1 MQLMWLSGPTGHVR
15 TISITA
21 RTMLRAAGVVTIVLV
36 LLGFVLNWVGLRFAV
51 EYSPELARSMGGVT
65 TEAQH
70 QRMESDYRARL
81 DELRDQLHR
90 TAHDLQQL
98 ETLKSRLIQLATP
111 QVTHERSPSPPAGR
125 GGPLLSPR
133 FGIPFFRVPLHQA
146 MGQTALDLEQLDRAV
161 KDSYQDWQTRLD
173 WLERLPNGLPV
184 AGAFHVSSGFGL
196 RNDPFTGN
204 LALHEGIDFS
214 ADSGTP
220 VLAAAEGRVVRSGFD
235 ATYGNVIEIQHADG
249 FLTRYAHLQRRHVVL
264 SQLVKRGEMVGDVG
278 STGRSTGP
286 HLHLEIFRHDRV
298 VDPLKVMTYLKP

>member
-15 TISITA
+15 TLSITA
-21 RTMLRAAGVVTIVLV
+21 RTMFRAAGVVTLVLV

-90 TAHDLQQL
+90 TAQELQQL
-98 ETLKSRLIQLATP
+98 ESLKSRLVHLATP
-111 QVTHERSPSPPAGR
+111 QIMRDKSPSAPAGR
-125 GGPLLSPR
+125 GGPLLSPK
-133 FGIPFFRVPLHQA
+133 FGLPFFRVPLHQA

-196 RNDPFTGN
+196 RNDPFTGS

-214 ADSGTP
+214 ADPGTP
-220 VLAAAEGRVVRSGFD
+220 VLAAAEGTVVRSGYD

-249 FLTRYAHLQRRHVVL
+249 FLTRYGHLQRRHVLPNQPV
-264 SQLVKRGEMVGDVG
+264 QRGELIGNVGN
-278 STGRSTGP
+278 TGRSTGP
-286 HLHLEIFRHDRV
+286 HLHLEIFRHGRA
-298 VDPLKVMTYLKP
+298 VDPLLVMNYLKP